1 MENDKEKWFEE
12 VLGSMKGSQKA
23 QPRSSLFAQIESKL
37 DAPTTE
43 IIPIHQWRT
52 IAASA
57 ILLFI
62 LNFYAAYEFN
72 QSLQTNTTELE
83 TDEMYNYQVISDYK
97 IYE

>member
-1 MENDKEKWFEE
+1 MENDKEKWMDD
-12 VLGSMKGSQKA
+12 VLNSMQGSQRA
-23 QPRSSLFAQIESKL
+23 QPKSSLYAQIENKL
-37 DAPTTE
+37 DTPTTD
-43 IIPIHQWRT
+43 IIPIYQWRT

-72 QSLQTNTTELE
+72 QSQPLNNTEIE
-83 TDEMYNYQVISDYK
+83 SDDMYNYQVITDYN